1 MTVGF
6 ERMRYSFA
14 EPDAGTS
21 LIRESICVTVTNGEL
36 GFPLII
42 VPQWTAVTATGE
54 YVIYYHEL
62 YQLLSYIIILK
73 IARHIMM
80 IGIHKGSKLSLEL

>member
-1 MTVGF
+1 MPQFTMSILCQGVTVGF
-6 ERMRYSFA
+6 ERTRYSFA

-21 LIRESICVTVTNGEL
+21 LIRESICVTVSSGEL

-54 YVIYYHEL
+54 
-62 YQLLSYIIILK
+62 
-73 IARHIMM
+73 
-80 IGIHKGSKLSLEL
+80 